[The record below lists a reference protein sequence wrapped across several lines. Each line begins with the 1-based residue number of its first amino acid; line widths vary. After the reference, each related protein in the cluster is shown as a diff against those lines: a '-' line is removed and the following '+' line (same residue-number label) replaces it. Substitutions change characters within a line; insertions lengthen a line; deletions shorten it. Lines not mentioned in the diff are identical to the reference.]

1 MTEKDIREM
10 MVVHGKSLFDRR
22 YTCGGSGNL
31 SARVADGVLVTP
43 TNSCLGRLEKD
54 RISKLDWDGKIISG
68 DPPSK
73 EWGLHLA
80 FYRTR
85 TEAGAVVHLHS
96 PYAVAVS
103 CLNGLNGD
111 NVLPPITPYFVMRIG
126 RLPLVPYYPPGDPEL
141 AQAAGRLAARGRAVL
156 LAHHG
161 TVVAGKD
168 LDDAVYNAE
177 ELEETARL
185 FLMLRNENYAV
196 LNHDAVEELRKR
208 FSKHAHENHR

>member
-1 MTEKDIREM
+1 MTENEIREKM
-10 MVVHGKSLFDRR
+10 AAYGKSLFDRR
-22 YTCGGSGNL
+22 YTCGGSGNM

-54 RISKLDWDGKIISG
+54 RISKLDGDGKLISG

-73 EWGLHLA
+73 EWVLHLA
-80 FYRTR
+80 IYRAR
-85 TEAGAVVHLHS
+85 TDCGAVVHLHS
-96 PYAVAVS
+96 PHAVAVS
-103 CLNGLNGD
+103 CLNGLNSD
-111 NVLPPITPYFVMRIG
+111 NVLPPLTPYFVMRIG
-126 RLPLVPYYPPGDPEL
+126 RLPLVPYYPPGDPGL
-141 AQAAGRLAARGRAVL
+141 AEAAGRVAGRCRGVL

-161 TVVAGKD
+161 TVVSGKD

-185 FLMLRNENYAV
+185 FLVLRNENYAV

-208 FSKHAHENHR
+208 FG

>member
-1 MTEKDIREM
+1 MMENDIREKM
-10 MVVHGKSLFDRR
+10 IVHGKSLFDRR
-22 YTCGGSGNL
+22 YTCGGSGNM
-31 SARVADGVLVTP
+31 SARLADGVLVTP

-54 RISKLDWDGKIISG
+54 RISKLDGDGKLISG

-73 EWGLHLA
+73 EWALHLA
-80 FYRTR
+80 IYRAR
-85 TEAGAVVHLHS
+85 PDAGAVVHLHS
-96 PYAVAVS
+96 PHAVAVS
-103 CLNGLNGD
+103 CLNGLNSD
-111 NVLPPITPYFVMRIG
+111 NVLPPLTPYFVMRIG
-126 RLPLVPYYPPGDPEL
+126 RLPLVPYYPPGDPGL
-141 AQAAGRLAARGRAVL
+141 AEAAGRVAGRCRGVL

-185 FLMLRNENYAV
+185 FLVLRNENYAV

-208 FSKHAHENHR
+208 FG

>member
-1 MTEKDIREM
+1 MTEDDLREK
-10 MVVHGKSLFDRR
+10 MVLHGKSLFDRR
-22 YTCGGSGNL
+22 YTCGGSGNM
-31 SARVADGVLVTP
+31 SVRVPDGVLVTP
-43 TNSCLGRLEKD
+43 TNSCLGRLERG
-54 RISKLDWDGKIISG
+54 RISKLDGEGRLVSG

-73 EWGLHLA
+73 EWVLHLA
-80 FYRTR
+80 VYRAR
-85 TEAGAVVHLHS
+85 PSCAAVVHLHS

-103 CLNGLNGD
+103 CLNGLNPD

-126 RLPLVPYYPPGDPEL
+126 RLPLVPYHPPGDPGL
-141 AQAAGRLAARGRAVL
+141 AEAAGRLAAKCRGIL

-161 TVVAGKD
+161 TVAAGKD
-168 LDDAVYNAE
+168 IDDAVYNAE

-208 FSKHAHENHR
+208 FG

>member
-1 MTEKDIREM
+1 MTENDIREKM
-10 MVVHGKSLFDRR
+10 IVHGKSLFDRR
-22 YTCGGSGNL
+22 YTCGGSGNMSVRL
-31 SARVADGVLVTP
+31 PDGVLVTP

-54 RISKLDWDGKIISG
+54 RISKLDGDGNRISG

-80 FYRTR
+80 VYRAR
-85 TEAGAVVHLHS
+85 PNAGAVVHLHS
-96 PYAVAVS
+96 PHAVAVS
-103 CLNGLNGD
+103 CLNGLNTD

-126 RLPLVPYYPPGDPEL
+126 RLPLVPYYPPGDPGL
-141 AQAAGRLAARGRAVL
+141 AEAAGRLASRCRGIL

-161 TVVAGKD
+161 TVTAGMD

-185 FLMLRNENYAV
+185 FLVLRNENYAV

-208 FSKHAHENHR
+208 FG

>member
-1 MTEKDIREM
+1 MNENEIREK

-22 YTCGGSGNL
+22 YTCGGSGNM
-31 SARVADGVLVTP
+31 SARIADGVLVTP
-43 TNSCLGRLEKD
+43 TNSCLGRLEAG
-54 RISKLDWDGKIISG
+54 RISKLDWDGKLLGG

-73 EWGLHLA
+73 EWILHLTV
-80 FYRTR
+80 YRAR
-85 TEAGAVVHLHS
+85 PDAGAVVHLHS
-96 PYAVAVS
+96 PHAVAVS
-103 CLNGLNGD
+103 CLNGLNAD

-141 AQAAGRLAARGRAVL
+141 ADAAGRLAARCRGVL

-185 FLMLRNENYAV
+185 FLMLRNENFAV
-196 LNHDAVEELRKR
+196 LNHDAVEALRKK
-208 FSKHAHENHR
+208 FG

>member
-1 MTEKDIREM
+1 MTENEIREKM
-10 MVVHGKSLFDRR
+10 AAYGKSLFDRR
-22 YTCGGSGNL
+22 YTCGGSGNM

-54 RISKLDWDGKIISG
+54 RISKLDGDGKLISG

-73 EWGLHLA
+73 EWVLHLA
-80 FYRTR
+80 IYRAR
-85 TEAGAVVHLHS
+85 TDSGAVVHLHS
-96 PYAVAVS
+96 PHAVAVS
-103 CLNGLNGD
+103 CLNGLNSD
-111 NVLPPITPYFVMRIG
+111 NVLPPLTPYFVMRIG
-126 RLPLVPYYPPGDPEL
+126 RLPLVPYYPPGDPGL
-141 AQAAGRLAARGRAVL
+141 AEAAGRVAGRCRGVL

-161 TVVAGKD
+161 TVVSGKD

-208 FSKHAHENHR
+208 FE

>member
-1 MTEKDIREM
+1 MSEDEIRGK
-10 MVVHGKSLFDRR
+10 MVVHGRSLFDRR
-22 YTCGGSGNL
+22 YTSGGSGNM
-31 SARVADGVLVTP
+31 SARLADGVLVTP
-43 TNSCLGRLEKD
+43 TNSCMGRLEQN
-54 RISKLDWDGKIISG
+54 RISKLNWDGKPISG

-73 EWGLHLA
+73 ESVLHLA
-80 FYRTR
+80 VYRAR
-85 TEAGAVVHLHS
+85 PDAGAVVHLHS
-96 PYAVAVS
+96 PHAVAVS
-103 CLNGLNGD
+103 CLNGINPD
-111 NVLPPITPYFVMRIG
+111 NVLPPLTPYFVMRIG
-126 RLPLVPYYPPGDPEL
+126 RLPLVPYYPPGDPGL
-141 AQAAGRLAARGRAVL
+141 AEATGRLAARCRGVL

-208 FSKHAHENHR
+208 FG

>member
-1 MTEKDIREM
+1 MTENDIREKM
-10 MVVHGKSLFDRR
+10 IVHGKSLFDRR
-22 YTCGGSGNL
+22 YTCGGSGNMSVRL
-31 SARVADGVLVTP
+31 PDGVLVTP

-54 RISKLDWDGKIISG
+54 RISKLDGDGNRISG

-80 FYRTR
+80 VYRTR
-85 TEAGAVVHLHS
+85 PNAGAVVHLHS
-96 PYAVAVS
+96 PHAVAVS
-103 CLNGLNGD
+103 CLNGLNTD

-126 RLPLVPYYPPGDPEL
+126 RLPLVPYYPPGDPGL
-141 AQAAGRLAARGRAVL
+141 AEAAGRLAARCRGIL

-161 TVVAGKD
+161 TVAAGKD

-185 FLMLRNENYAV
+185 FLVLRNENYAV

-208 FSKHAHENHR
+208 FG